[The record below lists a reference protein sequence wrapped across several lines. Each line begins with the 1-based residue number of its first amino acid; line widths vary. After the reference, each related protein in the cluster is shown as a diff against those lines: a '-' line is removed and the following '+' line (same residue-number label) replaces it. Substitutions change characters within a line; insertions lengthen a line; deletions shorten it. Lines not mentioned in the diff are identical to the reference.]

1 MIYIDS
7 TQCPSVR
14 FSRMLPLS
22 YKRQHI
28 IVITPLTQLM
38 KTHVIA
44 LLARPTFI
52 NSSATHNLSGWP
64 FSSKNQR
71 RLLPC
76 FLYKSFFCGCDNT
89 PIWHIHYWLLYI
101 CTLYISTKSDVNY
114 FRDRVPFTI
123 WLDRNIGDIPK
134 FQWGILPNFN
144 KTLEKQTLFA
154 RNRWWS
160 YIT

>member
-1 MIYIDS
+1 MHTLRYPQRGQS
-7 TQCPSVR
+7 
-14 FSRMLPLS
+14 
-22 YKRQHI
+22 
-28 IVITPLTQLM
+28 
-38 KTHVIA
+38 
-44 LLARPTFI
+44 
-52 NSSATHNLSGWP
+52 SSASVQVTSESHPSHIRVTAPAPRRSAARGEIGQRLNVFIPAPRACGVNRVRRARGGMRVGRRVWDNP
-64 FSSKNQR
+64 GPKNE
-71 RLLPC
+71 C
-76 FLYKSFFCGCDNT
+76 VCIYV
-89 PIWHIHYWLLYI
+89 HYI

>member
-1 MIYIDS
+1 MICIDS
-7 TQCPSVR
+7 TQCPLVR

-22 YKRQHI
+22 YTRQHI

-44 LLARPTFI
+44 LLAWPTFI
-52 NSSATHNLSGWP
+52 NSSARHNLSGWP

-89 PIWHIHYWLLYI
+89 PIWHIHYCIYTIYINEERCKLFSWQSPFHNMTGQKYWRHTKVSVRNFAKLL
-101 CTLYISTKSDVNY
+101 
-114 FRDRVPFTI
+114 
-123 WLDRNIGDIPK
+123 
-134 FQWGILPNFN
+134 QNFG
-144 KTLEKQTLFA
+144 KTNSFCP
-154 RNRWWS
+154 
-160 YIT
+160 